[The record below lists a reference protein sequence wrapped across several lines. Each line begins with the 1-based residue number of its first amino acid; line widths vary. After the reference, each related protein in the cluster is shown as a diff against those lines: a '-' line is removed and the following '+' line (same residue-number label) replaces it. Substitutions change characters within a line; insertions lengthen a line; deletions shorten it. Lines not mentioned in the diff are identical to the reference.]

1 MITFACLHLTR
12 FNHEMNV
19 SEGSKYHGT
28 KSRMATWWLLLLFR
42 AMELTNSNHMTA
54 HIGVGGGQTAPFSG
68 GACENA
74 QMHQEEFIVFHSQA
88 RNVPKCLKCTQ
99 SKVKARISVGCV
111 GDQKNFGNGFRA
123 VRRLF
128 SKRIWGCRA
137 QWRHLAANT
146 FLMFSK
152 KN

>member
-54 HIGVGGGQTAPFSG
+54 HIEVGGGQTAPFSG
-68 GACENA
+68 VPVK
-74 QMHQEEFIVFHSQA
+74 M
-88 RNVPKCLKCTQ
+88 PKCT
-99 SKVKARISVGCV
+99 
-111 GDQKNFGNGFRA
+111 
-123 VRRLF
+123 RRNLLC
-128 SKRIWGCRA
+128 SIHKPEMCLNA
-137 QWRHLAANT
+137 
-146 FLMFSK
+146 
-152 KN
+152 

>member
-54 HIGVGGGQTAPFSG
+54 HIWVGGGQTAPFSG

-111 GDQKNFGNGFRA
+111 GIIRTLEMVSEPSDDFFQNESGGVGLNGA
-123 VRRLF
+123 
-128 SKRIWGCRA
+128 
-137 QWRHLAANT
+137 T
-146 FLMFSK
+146 
-152 KN
+152 